1 MRRNRDDNLKD
12 LGMRIREMTTSGAL
26 RTKMIGHMI
35 GLLLKFDEA
44 RSTAENVLHI
54 SERLTSGS
62 KLSM

>member
-26 RTKMIGHMI
+26 RTKII

-54 SERLTSGS
+54 YERLTPGS